1 MYMYKPA
8 HEYIHLYSIANKAS
22 CIETA
27 IKMQAVL
34 DELYENKKIEG
45 WETNYVDSFQKLEE
59 KLIFI
64 DYNKITKGQFPF
76 LHLRVQI
83 NEDYFGKIDELIG
96 ENGFIQVFIS

>member
-1 MYMYKPA
+1 MYLYKPA
-8 HEYIHLYSIANKAS
+8 DEYIHQHSIGNKES

-27 IKMQAVL
+27 ITMQAIL
-34 DELYENKKIEG
+34 DELYDNKKIKG

-64 DYNKITKGQFPF
+64 DYDKVTKGQFPF

-83 NEDYFGKIDELIG
+83 DEECFGEIDELIR